1 MMISKYTINIIEDAI
16 KELNTLKIEMEKK
29 LGLAYR
35 RTNIVVSKYN
45 EAVEM
50 MINLIDNNLQRTI
63 SMKPLSKNLLLK
75 ELINEGNL
83 IE

>member
-1 MMISKYTINIIEDAI
+1 
-16 KELNTLKIEMEKK
+16 

-35 RTNIVVSKYN
+35 RTNTVVSKYS

-50 MINLIDNNLQRTI
+50 MINLIDNNLQKTV

-75 ELINEGNL
+75 ELVTEGNL
-83 IE
+83 IDEIVAKFS